1 MLCFRF
7 SRTGLLD
14 SASETFWLGIHFQVV
29 GAVFRSH
36 EFAKNNKKISKCD
49 FQKKNPLQRSYIFAK
64 FRRIFLWQNHV
75 PACSKLSVS
84 TEMQGRLESATTH
97 EESPKFSSSRC
108 SSYQQTLCALFVA
121 SCIIHFVSLLVFPKK
136 VRCPRARKGAKYA
149 WEFSRKCNLQ
159 HSRKYILLGNR
170 LTILQCS
177 RGKHA
182 QRSCDGHDGM
192 MLLPRTMFFTL
203 CLYSF
208 QILL

>member
-7 SRTGLLD
+7 FRTGLLD

-64 FRRIFLWQNHV
+64 FSRIFLWQNHV

-97 EESPKFSSSRC
+97 EESPKFRSSRC
-108 SSYQQTLCALFVA
+108 RLYALYCIVHNTFCFPSGLSKKKWDVLVQERVQNTLGSSRESVICNTRESTFFLVIVWQYFNALEESMHNVHVMA
-121 SCIIHFVSLLVFPKK
+121 
-136 VRCPRARKGAKYA
+136 
-149 WEFSRKCNLQ
+149 N
-159 HSRKYILLGNR
+159 
-170 LTILQCS
+170 
-177 RGKHA
+177 
-182 QRSCDGHDGM
+182 DGM
-192 MLLPRTMFFTL
+192 MLLPRTMFFRS
-203 CLYSF
+203 CS
-208 QILL
+208 